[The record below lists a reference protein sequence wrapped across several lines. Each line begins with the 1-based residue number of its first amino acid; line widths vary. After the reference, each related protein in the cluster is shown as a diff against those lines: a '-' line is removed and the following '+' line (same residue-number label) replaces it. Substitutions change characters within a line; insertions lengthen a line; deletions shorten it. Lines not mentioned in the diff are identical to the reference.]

1 MNKLIVFLLLLLLGV
16 NTRAQLVEVQADYN
30 SNGDCVFSAH
40 NNAKTPVFLKIDFA
54 DLQNTSFPETLPYVK
69 KMEPGFNSLFTLE
82 RYPDADV
89 PSFNY
94 QMKTYRSNPN
104 SIVDLDFPYL
114 FPFTEGS
121 RIKAKEIKSIH
132 GFRGDKEPDSW
143 FASGFHAKEGEAVFA
158 ARQGLVVE
166 IAGLNKAEDQQNW
179 YNTWNNSITLLQP
192 DGTLI
197 CYRNV
202 VNKTKAIKLNQ
213 KIHAGQKLGEI
224 AAGASD
230 LILLI
235 YQNSL
240 SSDNLRFIIPEF
252 CVEEKKFEI
261 LNVAKEYQVV
271 HPLSVRG
278 LEMSKK
284 EKRKILGGK

>member
-1 MNKLIVFLLLLLLGV
+1 MNKLIIFLSLLLLGV
-16 NTRAQLVEVQADYN
+16 NSRAQLVDVQVDYN
-30 SNGDCVFSAH
+30 SNGDCIFSAH
-40 NNAKTPVFLKIDFA
+40 NNLKTPVFLKIDFA

-69 KMEPGFNSLFTLE
+69 MMEPGFNSLFMLE

-104 SIVDLDFPYL
+104 SIIDLDFPYL
-114 FPFTEGS
+114 FPFEEGS
-121 RIKAKEIKSIH
+121 KIKAKEIKSIY
-132 GFRGDKEPDSW
+132 GFRGVKEPKSW
-143 FASGFHAKEGEAVFA
+143 IASGFQAKEGEAVFA

-166 IAGLNKAEDQQNW
+166 ISGLKKEKDQQSW

-202 VNKTKAIKLNQ
+202 VNTSKILKLNQ

-224 AAGASD
+224 AVGASE

-240 SSDNLRFIIPEF
+240 SSDDLRFIIPKF
-252 CVEEKKFEI
+252 CVEENKYGI
-261 LNVAKEYQVV
+261 LNIAKEYLVF
-271 HPLSVRG
+271 HPLTVRG